1 MTAQT
6 SGAQAGRACL
16 LITLVFASGACSV
29 APAYRHPA
37 LATPAAW
44 QNAPPSTAAA
54 DVPGAGAAG
63 GSVPETSAAALWPAA
78 DWWRSF
84 GSAQLDDYI
93 ARAQAGNDD
102 IAAAVARVREA
113 DAQARIAGA
122 ALLPSLELG
131 ATASRQ
137 RQRLISG
144 SPPVTYDDYAPQLTA
159 SYELD
164 FWGRNRAA
172 RDAARFAAEASRY
185 DRETVALTVV
195 TSVALTYFEV
205 LEQHDRLAVARDN
218 LANAQHVLDGL
229 TLEQSVGVATA
240 LDVAQ
245 QATTVATLNASI
257 PPLAQQL
264 QQNIDAL
271 AILVGQMPESIDA
284 GEASLAQLTP
294 PPITAGLPSAL
305 LARRPDVAEAEAQLM
320 AANADIGVARA
331 AYFPSI
337 DLTASGGF
345 ASTAL
350 STVLLPQSRVF
361 ALTAALSQSIFDPGA
376 RRGQLEYSHARY
388 AELLSGYHKTV
399 LTALGNVE
407 DALVAVQQTSEQ
419 ELRQQQAVDTARRAF
434 QYSQLQMQA
443 GTTNVLTVLNT
454 ETALFTAQ
462 DTWVQ
467 VKYQRLQ
474 ALVDLYR
481 ALGGGW
487 RQSRVAQGT
496 AE

>member
-1 MTAQT
+1 MSLTV
-6 SGAQAGRACL
+6 GP
-16 LITLVFASGACSV
+16 GACSV

-37 LATPAAW
+37 VATPAAW
-44 QNAPPSTAAA
+44 QNAP
-54 DVPGAGAAG
+54 
-63 GSVPETSAAALWPAA
+63 GSVSADWPAA
-78 DWWRSF
+78 DWWQSF

-93 ARAQAGNDD
+93 ARAQSSNDD

-122 ALLPSLELG
+122 ALLPTLAAG
-131 ATASRQ
+131 ASASRQ
-137 RQRLISG
+137 RQRVITSG
-144 SPPVTYDDYAPQLTA
+144 PALTFNEYSPQLTA

-164 FWGRNRAA
+164 FWGKNRETRNAA
-172 RDAARFAAEASRY
+172 LFAAQASRY
-185 DRETVALTVV
+185 DRETIALTVV
-195 TSVALTYFEV
+195 TSVAVTYFEV
-205 LEQHDRLAVARDN
+205 LEQHDRLQVAADD
-218 LANAQHVLDGL
+218 LANAQRVLSGL
-229 TLEQSVGVATA
+229 ELEQSVGTATA

-271 AILVGQMPESIDA
+271 AILIGPMPGDNAA
-284 GEASLAQLTP
+284 G
-294 PPITAGLPSAL
+294 GG
-305 LARRPDVAEAEAQLM
+305 RLM
-320 AANADIGVARA
+320 AANANIGVARA

-337 DLTASGGF
+337 DLTASGGY

-350 STVLLPQSRVF
+350 GTVLLPQSRVF
-361 ALTAALSQSIFDPGA
+361 ALTAAVSESIFDAGA
-376 RRGQLEYSHARY
+376 RRGQVEYSRARY
-388 AELLSGYHKTV
+388 AELLSDYHKTV

-419 ELRQQQAVDTARRAF
+419 ELRQQEAVDKARRAF
-434 QYSQLQMQA
+434 EFSQLQMQA

-454 ETALFTAQ
+454 ETALFTAR
-462 DTWVQ
+462 DTLVQ
-467 VKYQRLQ
+467 VKYQHLQ

-487 RQSRVAQGT
+487 RQSQAAQ
-496 AE
+496 

>member
-1 MTAQT
+1 VRTY
-6 SGAQAGRACL
+6 RACL
-16 LITLVFASGACSV
+16 LLSLVVGSGACTV

-44 QNAPPSTAAA
+44 QNAPSSVAA
-54 DVPGAGAAG
+54 
-63 GSVPETSAAALWPAA
+63 EWPAT
-78 DWWRSF
+78 DWWQSF
-84 GSAQLDDYI
+84 GSAQLNDYI
-93 ARAQAGNDD
+93 ARAQASNDD

-122 ALLPSLELG
+122 ALLPAIDGG
-131 ATASRQ
+131 ASASRQ
-137 RQRLISG
+137 RQLLASG
-144 SPPVTYDDYAPQLTA
+144 QPPLTYTEYTPQVTA

-164 FWGRNRAA
+164 FWGKNRETRNAA
-172 RDAARFAAEASRY
+172 LFTAQASRY
-185 DRETVALTVV
+185 DRETIALTVV
-195 TSVALTYFEV
+195 TSVAMTYFEV
-205 LEQHDRLAVARDN
+205 LEQQDRLAVARDD
-218 LANAQHVLDGL
+218 LANAQQVLDGL
-229 TLEQSVGVATA
+229 TLEQTVGTATA

-245 QATTVATLNASI
+245 QATTVALLNASI

-271 AILVGQMPESIDA
+271 AILVGAVPESIDT
-284 GEASLAQLTP
+284 GTGSLAQLTP
-294 PPITAGLPSAL
+294 PPILAGLPSEL

-320 AANADIGVARA
+320 AANANIGVARA

-337 DLTASGGF
+337 DLTASGGY

-350 STVLLPQSRVF
+350 STLLLPQSRVF
-361 ALTAALSQSIFDPGA
+361 ALSAALSETIFDGGA
-376 RRGQLEYSHARY
+376 RRGQVEYSHARY
-388 AELLSGYHKTV
+388 AELLSDYHKTV

-407 DALVAVQQTSEQ
+407 DALVAVQQTAEQ

-434 QYSQLQMQA
+434 DYSQLQMQA
-443 GTTNVLTVLNT
+443 GTTNVLTMLNT

-462 DTWVQ
+462 DTLVQ
-467 VKYQRLQ
+467 VKYQHLQ

-487 RQSRVAQGT
+487 RQSQAVQ
-496 AE
+496 